1 MIDFLAAIDSGC
13 MYRMLFLRLFLLQRR
28 APAVLRDLF
37 AGSVVLCRK
46 LSRSCS
52 ATITALKGSILCG
65 IAMGGDRKRHG
76 KVGMQM
82 QSSRRRKSPIQSH
95 DGREEMQAFVFNSWR
110 SLSFSIRR
118 ERDLTVVSTTIASEM
133 FVKNPS
139 TVLVLAMAGRP
150 HFVVIGFRSSMTVR

>member
-110 SLSFSIRR
+110 SLSFFHFSNEESEILQSFQPPLLLKCSLRIHRR
-118 ERDLTVVSTTIASEM
+118 FWCWRWPVALILSLSD
-133 FVKNPS
+133 FGHP
-139 TVLVLAMAGRP
+139 
-150 HFVVIGFRSSMTVR
+150 